1 MHYGLVLIWKDRM
14 PERRESHEDA
24 TMTHWRTS
32 ARCHKRIRVL
42 LLFLLSP
49 WASAARAVLIEHVN
63 VVDVRASAIHFDQT
77 VVIRGERIERVRK
90 AAPTKGTKRI
100 DGRGKYLIPGLW
112 DMHVHLGAIN
122 RDSFQIYLANG
133 IIGLRE
139 MASSPAEF
147 SRLKLYRTDVAS
159 GKTVG
164 PQLVATAEGIEGPNS
179 GKVPPFGAQ
188 DATDARTAVDLLRKI
203 GADFVTVGGDVSREA
218 YFSLAE
224 ECRRHKFPFS
234 GHVPRDLTAEEVS
247 DSGQSSI
254 EHMDG
259 LLLACSSAE
268 SQLRDSM
275 RQGRAISIETILET
289 FDPNKASLVA
299 ARLRKNRTWLC
310 PTLTEQRFLAEAN
323 DPGLYRDPRLRYVR
337 LDHLREW
344 ESRLQSA
351 RNNQLAGK
359 LFQANLRV
367 TGLMWRSGVRILA
380 GTDTPWPYCIP
391 GFALHDELELLVR
404 AGLSPAA
411 ALGAA
416 TIGPAEFLGR
426 TPSAGEIQP
435 GAFADLL
442 LLDGNPL
449 TDIGNTKRIFLVV
462 IRGHVLAR
470 RDLDRILDRV
480 AARAAAGR

>member
-1 MHYGLVLIWKDRM
+1 V
-14 PERRESHEDA
+14 
-24 TMTHWRTS
+24 
-32 ARCHKRIRVL
+32 
-42 LLFLLSP
+42 
-49 WASAARAVLIEHVN
+49 IEHVN
-63 VVDVRASAIHFDQT
+63 VVDVRAAAIHLDQT
-77 VVIRGERIERVRK
+77 VVIRGKRIEQVGQ
-90 AAPTKGTKRI
+90 AATTKGASRI
-100 DGRGKYLIPGLW
+100 DGHGKYLIPGLW

-139 MASSPAEF
+139 MASSPPEF
-147 SRLKLYRTDVAS
+147 TRLKLYRTEVAS

-164 PQLVATAEGIEGPNS
+164 PQLVATAVGIEGPS
-179 GKVPPFGAQ
+179 PGKARPFAAQ
-188 DATDARTAVDLLRKI
+188 DATDARMAVDLLRKM

-224 ECRRHKFPFS
+224 ECRRLKFAFS
-234 GHVPRDLTAEEVS
+234 GHVPRDLTAGEVS

-268 SQLRDSM
+268 SRLRDSM

-289 FDPNKASLVA
+289 FDPNKASQVA
-299 ARLRKNRTWLC
+299 ERLRKNRTWVC
-310 PTLTEQRFLAEAN
+310 PTLTEQRFLAKAD

-337 LDHLREW
+337 PDHLREW

-351 RNNQLAGK
+351 RNNKLAGK
-359 LFQANLRV
+359 LFEANLRV
-367 TGLMWRSGVRILA
+367 TGLLWRSGVRILA
-380 GTDTPWPYCIP
+380 GTDAPWPYCIP

-404 AGLSPAA
+404 AGLPPAA

-426 TPSAGEIQP
+426 TPSTGEIQP

-442 LLDGNPL
+442 LLEGNPL

-462 IRGHVLAR
+462 IRGQVLTR
-470 RDLDRILDRV
+470 RNLDRILDRV